1 MRAGS
6 LLAAAAIA
14 LAGVADAAVR
24 RASGLHDARYCE
36 IIELKGAPPRAR
48 AVVWNSIKLNRC
60 PAAQWNALDA
70 GALATG

>member
-1 MRAGS
+1 M
-6 LLAAAAIA
+6 
-14 LAGVADAAVR
+14 R

-70 GALATG
+70 GALAKS